1 LLVAEVLPPV
11 VTVTSTVPLLS
22 DAGQVA
28 VICVSLFTVY
38 VAAFNEP
45 KETLL
50 ALVKPVPVMVTVVA
64 LQAIGPLFGST
75 FVTTGAGGGDGQIVD
90 SVALCPEVLLTV
102 SLGFEQ

>member
-1 LLVAEVLPPV
+1 
-11 VTVTSTVPLLS
+11 
-22 DAGQVA
+22 
-28 VICVSLFTVY
+28 VSLFTVY

-50 ALVKPVPVMVTVVA
+50 ALVKPVPVMVTVA